1 MDISIKSILKKSL
14 PVVIGGLLG
23 YSYYY
28 FIGCYNGTCVIQSN
42 PYISTLYGMAAGGI
56 FLFPSKKVTNPPDQQ

>member
-1 MDISIKSILKKSL
+1 MIFSKKIILRRIL

-28 FIGCYNGTCVIQSN
+28 FIGCANGCSIQSN
-42 PYISTLYGMAAGGI
+42 PYASTIYGAATGAI
-56 FLFPSKKVTNPPDQQ
+56 LSFPSRNSKSNTEI